1 MTKFKHIHFIVNPAS
16 GMVEP
21 ILPTVNKV
29 WTEAGL
35 TYDVLVTNPTR
46 DGAQLARTAVE
57 AGAEIVVVYG
67 GDGTV
72 RQVAS
77 VLAETDIP
85 LAVLPGGTTNVF
97 AQQLGISPTL
107 AEAAQLLTI
116 AEPHLRHIDVGF
128 VNDTPFLLRL
138 AIGLTANMIAG
149 TTVEDKANLGRGA
162 YVLSFLRQLPEMA
175 GSEYNLR
182 LDGHTVNLRGVICLI
197 AICGELGLF
206 NLRWA
211 AGAEIDDGL
220 LDVIVV
226 GEQATAL
233 ATAALN
239 MLGQQTV
246 TPQDPSE
253 PISATDPIHHWRV
266 QKVTLETTPAVAVQI
281 DGDLLDLTMPLN
293 VTIKKQALTVLVPS
307 S

>member
-1 MTKFKHIHFIVNPAS
+1 MPKFKHIHLIVNPAS

-21 ILPTVNKV
+21 ILPVVNKI

-35 TYDVLVTNPTR
+35 TYDVLVTHPDR
-46 DGAQLARTAVE
+46 DGTQLAHTAV
-57 AGAEIVVVYG
+57 ADGAEIVAVYG

-77 VLAETDIP
+77 VLADKDIP

-97 AQQLGISPTL
+97 AQQLKIPLTL
-107 AEAAQLLTI
+107 APAAQLLTDEQAI
-116 AEPHLRHIDVGF
+116 VRHIDVGM
-128 VNDTPFLLRL
+128 VNDIPFLLRI
-138 AIGLTANMIAG
+138 AIGLTADMIAN
-149 TTVEDKANLGRGA
+149 TTPEDKANLGRGA
-162 YVLSFLRQLPEMA
+162 YVLSFFRQLPQMA
-175 GSEYNLR
+175 SNQYELK
-182 LDGHTVNLRGVICLI
+182 LDGHKINLHGVACII

-206 NLRWA
+206 NLQWA

-220 LDVIVV
+220 LNVIVV

-246 TPQDPSE
+246 TPQDPR
-253 PISATDPIHHWRV
+253 DPPTPENPVHHWRV
-266 QKVTLETTPAVAVQI
+266 QQVTLDTLPTLAIQL
-281 DGDLLDLTMPLN
+281 DGDLMDLSMPLH
-293 VTIKKQALTVLVPS
+293 VSIKKQALGVLVPPV
-307 S
+307 